1 MFWHKNKL
9 KIFTSI
15 IGLGILIVLAIIY
28 SKSKDDTSD
37 LDTIVFLGN
46 KNLAPIVYEDDGRAK
61 GVAVDIVRALEDKI
75 DFRVV
80 VKALDWVEAQDM
92 VLSGQ
97 ADALV
102 QINPSPEREELFDF
116 TDELLESEFSI
127 FTDSA
132 NTHIR
137 RVEDLI
143 NMSVG
148 VEKGGYPQTLLREY
162 GGIKLVEIP
171 SISSGFHMIKAGNLD
186 ALVVDRWIGEYE
198 LAMGDFKSIQLVGQP
213 VESQYSKIA
222 VKKGNIELLKIIN
235 NGLREL
241 KDDSTINDIIRAWKG
256 KQVLYFTEEMLVRL
270 ALYISIGVIIIILLI
285 GFALVDRYKR
295 LSKKLQLDVEERS
308 MELEK
313 ANELLRK
320 ANMELERISMIDK
333 LTNLYNRRFFDIS
346 FSKVWSQAKREG
358 LPLSLIMIDI
368 DHFKKYNDNYGHLAG
383 DGCLSSIA
391 KVIKET
397 VKRGGDFVA
406 RYGGEEFVVLLPNTS
421 LDGARIVAENIRQS
435 VEGSRYPYQGI
446 NTRVT
451 VSLGVASIMPGSSSN
466 PNDLIYAA
474 DEALYKAKESGRNR
488 VVAYGNN
495 LDN

>member
-213 VESQYSKIA
+213 VESQYSK
-222 VKKGNIELLKIIN
+222 LRLK
-235 NGLREL
+235 R
-241 KDDSTINDIIRAWKG
+241 
-256 KQVLYFTEEMLVRL
+256 
-270 ALYISIGVIIIILLI
+270 
-285 GFALVDRYKR
+285 
-295 LSKKLQLDVEERS
+295 
-308 MELEK
+308 
-313 ANELLRK
+313 
-320 ANMELERISMIDK
+320 
-333 LTNLYNRRFFDIS
+333 
-346 FSKVWSQAKREG
+346 
-358 LPLSLIMIDI
+358 
-368 DHFKKYNDNYGHLAG
+368 
-383 DGCLSSIA
+383 
-391 KVIKET
+391 
-397 VKRGGDFVA
+397 
-406 RYGGEEFVVLLPNTS
+406 
-421 LDGARIVAENIRQS
+421 
-435 VEGSRYPYQGI
+435 
-446 NTRVT
+446 
-451 VSLGVASIMPGSSSN
+451 
-466 PNDLIYAA
+466 
-474 DEALYKAKESGRNR
+474 
-488 VVAYGNN
+488 
-495 LDN
+495 